1 MTDPV
6 PAPTS
11 RALFIVI
18 TDYPGGAEQVAGLL
32 ANRLQGRGGWAVEYR
47 VLGHR
52 QIQSFTTARL
62 IPSVAVRYG
71 PTDTPTLGISLLP
84 LTLLGRRYDLVFTT
98 HVYTNALL
106 SLFRGWGMVRAG
118 RLVTRESSTVF
129 DLSAGLRRWLMRA
142 LYRLYGNQDL
152 VLVQTKY
159 MGEHISPH
167 VSERTRS
174 RIVAVPNPVDLEA
187 IDASSLQP
195 IEADVAERLG
205 RRINV
210 LVCGR
215 LKPVKRPLVALA
227 AFAEARR
234 RTTSRLQLVFMGD
247 GSERAAIEAA
257 VRTAGLE
264 DAVVLLGQQSNPFRV
279 MRACQYGL
287 LASSREG
294 FPNVVLEMMACGMR
308 KIVMTPC
315 AGDLDTLTGVTV
327 TEDFKAE
334 SLADALVQAIEAEE
348 DQSAVYRKTV
358 AGRDVDTYLDRVLGP
373 SSVSGSTHDR

>member
-11 RALFIVI
+11 RALFIVL

-32 ANRLQGRGGWAVEYR
+32 ANRLQAREGWAIEYR

-52 QIQSFTTARL
+52 QTQSFTTARL
-62 IPSVAVRYG
+62 DPSIAVRFG
-71 PTDTPTLGISLLP
+71 PTDSPKLGISLLP
-84 LTLLGRRYDLVFTT
+84 LTLFGRTYDLVFTT

-106 SLFRGWGMVRAG
+106 SLLRGWGIVRA
-118 RLVTRESSTVF
+118 RRMVSRESSTVF
-129 DLSAGLRRWLMRA
+129 DVSSGLRRWLMRG

-152 VLVQTKY
+152 VLVQTGY

-167 VSERTRS
+167 VSVRTRS
-174 RIVAVPNPVDLEA
+174 RTVAEPNPVNLKS
-187 IDASSLQP
+187 IDEGSLQP
-195 IEADVAERLG
+195 LEADIASRLAH
-205 RRINV
+205 RINV

-215 LKPVKRPLVALA
+215 LMLVKQPLIALA

-234 RTTSRLQLVFMGD
+234 RTTDTLQLVFMGE
-247 GSERAAIEAA
+247 GTERAAIEAA

-264 DAVVLLGQQSNPFRV
+264 DAVMLLGQQSNPFRV

-294 FPNVVLEMMACGMR
+294 FPNVVLEMMACGVR

-327 TEDFKAE
+327 TADFTSE
-334 SLADALVQAIEAEE
+334 SLADALVRAIETEE
-348 DQSAVYRKTV
+348 NQSAVYRKTV
-358 AGRDVDTYLDRVLGP
+358 ASRDVDSYLDRVLGISP
-373 SSVSGSTHDR
+373 EQRGRA